1 MSGTATRMT
10 FELSRDDFDFLL
22 MALGYA
28 AGKAS
33 LDDQALTERIFKLA
47 NAINLKNPNWKP
59 YALK

>member
-1 MSGTATRMT
+1 MT